1 MLNVMLDV
9 AIGLALVYVLT
20 SILCSGLREALARAM
35 KERGRL
41 LRESL
46 LQLIPDRWVYLRVLN
61 HPMVCGLY
69 RGRPG
74 KGAPPSYIPGRNFA
88 NALVDVL
95 LARQPQEGPTD
106 LSLEN
111 VRRAV
116 RAARDQDL
124 GIGHALLPVVTQ
136 AEDVESALKGIEAWY
151 DSAMERVSGWYK
163 SGTQKMLFL
172 LGLVLAV
179 ALNLDSIQITETLA
193 RSAEL
198 RAAVVAEAVRRTEGA
213 TPAADAQEA
222 LQALAGSGLPIGYAC
237 LGSGGAARTPTITQT
252 GPRGLGNLI
261 EGCTT
266 AAAGLA
272 LGDWLLKICGWL
284 ITAVAIALGSPFWFD
299 LLSRMVNMRHS
310 GARPKAETSDRY
322 PGPSA

>member
-1 MLNVMLDV
+1 MLDV
-9 AIGLALVYVLT
+9 AIGLALVYVLACV
-20 SILCSGLREALARAM
+20 LCSGLREVLARAM

-88 NALVDVL
+88 NALVDIL
-95 LARQPQEGPTD
+95 LLRQRQQGPTD

-111 VRRAV
+111 LRRAV

-124 GIGHALLPVVTQ
+124 SIGHALLPVVTQ

-163 SGTQKMLFL
+163 TGTLKMLFL
-172 LGLVLAV
+172 LGLVLAA
-179 ALNLDSIQITETLA
+179 ALNLDSIQIAETLA

-198 RAAVVAEAVRRTEGA
+198 RAAVVAETERRTAGDA
-213 TPAADAQEA
+213 PAADAQEAQTA

-237 LGSGGAARTPTITQT
+237 LGTEGAAGTHTVTQT
-252 GPRGLGNLI
+252 GPRQLANLI
-261 EGCTT
+261 EGCTM
-266 AAAGLA
+266 AAEKLA
-272 LGDWLLKICGWL
+272 LGDWLLKVCGWL

-310 GARPKAETSDRY
+310 GVRPKLEAT
-322 PGPSA
+322 